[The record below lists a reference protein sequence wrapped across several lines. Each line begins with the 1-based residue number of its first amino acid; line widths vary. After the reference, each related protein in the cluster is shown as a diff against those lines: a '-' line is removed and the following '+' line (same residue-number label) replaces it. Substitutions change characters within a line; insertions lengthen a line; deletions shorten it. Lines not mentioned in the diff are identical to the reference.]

1 MGERLKQPKGGLK
14 SGGNE
19 YWKGGDFNMAFIYVG
34 NNLRLARE
42 QAKLN
47 QRQLAELSHTPQSV
61 ISDVELGKRKP
72 WPSLAQRLSKALKV
86 SIKDLFP
93 EGVTNGR

>member
-1 MGERLKQPKGGLK
+1 MKGIKVTLL
-14 SGGNE
+14 
-19 YWKGGDFNMAFIYVG
+19 YVG

-47 QRQLAELSHTPQSV
+47 QRQLAELSHISASI
-61 ISDVELGKRKP
+61 ISDIELGKRKP
-72 WPSLAQRLSKALKV
+72 WPKLARRLSKVLGV

-93 EGVTNGR
+93 EGIANGR